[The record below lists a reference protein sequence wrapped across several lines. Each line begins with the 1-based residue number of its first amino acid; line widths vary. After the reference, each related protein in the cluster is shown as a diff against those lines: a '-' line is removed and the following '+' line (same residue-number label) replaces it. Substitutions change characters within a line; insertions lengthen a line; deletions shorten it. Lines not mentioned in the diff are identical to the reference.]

1 MKGYCLITTTIVM
14 LYKEKKLIK
23 DIFVNRFTIRNGFSA
38 YVLSQSGNKPWKWSL
53 NGSGWNNSR
62 FCLSNDLPG

>member
-38 YVLSQSGNKPWKWSL
+38 YVLSQSGNKP
-53 NGSGWNNSR
+53 
-62 FCLSNDLPG
+62 